1 MKQNESNEYAMIDLE
16 RYEHLIADKQ
26 NLNTLLFLIYQS
38 TKYSNSK
45 KDLIIVN
52 DEDILKYIRKI
63 DTSYETILMN
73 KKSGDR

>member
-1 MKQNESNEYAMIDLE
+1 MKQNEPNEYAMIDLE

-45 KDLIIVN
+45 KRFSN
-52 DEDILKYIRKI
+52 C
-63 DTSYETILMN
+63 
-73 KKSGDR
+73 

>member
-1 MKQNESNEYAMIDLE
+1 MKQNEPNEYAMIDLE

-45 KDLIIVN
+45 KDLVIVN

-73 KKSGDR
+73 EKAKK